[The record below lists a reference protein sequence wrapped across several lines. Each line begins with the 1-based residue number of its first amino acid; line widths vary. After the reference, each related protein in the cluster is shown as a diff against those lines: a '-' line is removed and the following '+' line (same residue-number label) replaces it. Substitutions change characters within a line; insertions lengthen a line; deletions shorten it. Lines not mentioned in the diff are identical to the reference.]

1 MVEFVEDDEEHQG
14 ENIYVPG
21 GFRIRAIRNE
31 HQFNISRLA
40 LTVFFSVAVAITL
53 LGTYLAH
60 REPARSGEEAD
71 YGLLD
76 QDFGNK
82 TSKIWNN
89 RTSIFC
95 FMVVQQGSMEVRLA
109 QFQFKKKCGIFECN
123 HYAVYSDAPEA
134 ISLGLNSD
142 GTEEKTI
149 PIPGPPAL
157 KGLQSCLGCHSQKTY
172 IMNANVLM
180 RAWDKAAKDGIA
192 GQHSWIVKVD
202 ADSMLSAPRLVQQI
216 KEHGKFDV
224 PDLWPGRF
232 FKNCGILDS
241 MQGPVEVLSRQAF
254 YNFVA
259 NKYKCYQSMDW
270 THMGEDVFVLHC
282 LKQLGVW
289 SVHIDTMLHDAYCS
303 YSGLPNCWEPNV
315 AVFHPLKDLPGQGDC
330 WWKMGEVDKKGP
342 GAAEIDAKEAA
353 AKKADAKEAA
363 AKAATAQKAKAT
375 TAPPR
380 QSDGSDPKSA
390 QHLFI
395 QNVKQIEEAQAKS

>member
-1 MVEFVEDDEEHQG
+1 
-14 ENIYVPG
+14 
-21 GFRIRAIRNE
+21 
-31 HQFNISRLA
+31 
-40 LTVFFSVAVAITL
+40 
-53 LGTYLAH
+53 
-60 REPARSGEEAD
+60 
-71 YGLLD
+71 
-76 QDFGNK
+76 
-82 TSKIWNN
+82 
-89 RTSIFC
+89 
-95 FMVVQQGSMEVRLA
+95 MVVQQGSMEVKLA
-109 QFQFKKKCGIFECN
+109 QFQFKKKCGIFACN

-134 ISLGLNSD
+134 ISLGLNAD

-157 KGLQSCLGCHSQKTY
+157 KGLQSCLGCHSPKTY

-202 ADSMLSAPRLVQQI
+202 ADSMLSAPRLIKQI

-342 GAAEIDAKEAA
+342 EAAAIDSAAAAKEAA
-353 AKKADAKEAA
+353 AKVAAAKVAAAKEAAAKEAA
-363 AKAATAQKAKAT
+363 AKAAAAQKANAT

-380 QSDGSDPKSA
+380 QSDASDPKPVPN
-390 QHLFI
+390 LFM
-395 QNVKQIEEAQAKS
+395 QRVKQIQEAQAKS